1 MYSEWL
7 AFPTRRFPKFLWSI
21 ALLLA
26 TTLSLPVRAW
36 DGNASGKVTSIDITG
51 GSNYGFRVVLDG
63 GTQICTGGTTWA
75 FLNEA
80 DSNYKTY
87 VAALLVAKV
96 QGVNVR
102 LFTTTEGG
110 FCHIGYVS
118 IAQ

>member
-1 MYSEWL
+1 MISARL
-7 AFPTRRFPKFLWSI
+7 VSPNRRLHKFLGSI

-26 TTLSLPVRAW
+26 ATLSSPVGAW
-36 DGNASGKVTSIDITG
+36 DGLASGKVTSIDVTG

-63 GTQICTGGTTWA
+63 GTQMCAGGTTWA
-75 FLNEA
+75 FLNET

-87 VAALLVAKV
+87 VAALMVAKV
-96 QGVNVR
+96 QGTSVR

-110 FCHIGYVS
+110 FCHIGYIS